1 MRALRRGAAVAGAAV
16 LGLTSALTPSTPATA
31 AEANPD
37 GAGVRSW
44 WYDAMNIEDVHQEA
58 TGEGVV
64 VAVVDS
70 HLDPGVPDLQGADV
84 SIEPGCE
91 GTRTPVLADSRADH
105 GTAMT
110 TLIAGQGT
118 GNAADGRG
126 VRGIAPDAEV
136 RFYSLETDPDND
148 EVDCDEFETGKLI
161 VRAAKDGADV
171 ISLSFDGYTSDID
184 RYVKEAIRQGSVVV
198 ASAGRQDGEF
208 DTMRYPATVRGV
220 VAVLAADSDGKPWED
235 NPGILPW
242 DASARESRGIGDPTL
257 TAPGVN
263 TLAGGYPEG
272 SSKWISGASRTGT
285 SGAAALTSGAF
296 AVLKSRYPEATGN
309 QLVQAMIHHVEDG
322 EVQPLTW
329 DKRVGYGLLNLQN
342 AMLLDPRGYPDVN
355 PLQEE
360 TPMASVERFS
370 DVYDEGRLA
379 AAGAAG
385 GQDAASDEPPAEPE
399 AADSGAADES
409 APADEEAGG
418 LPMSALLAG
427 GGIGLVVLG
436 AAAVA
441 VRRRRHADEA
451 APRPVAAGT
460 QTQDDH
466 RDEGER

>member
-1 MRALRRGAAVAGAAV
+1 MALVLTAAPA
-16 LGLTSALTPSTPATA
+16 ATA

-37 GAGVRSW
+37 GAGVQSW
-44 WYDAMNIEDVHQEA
+44 WYNAMNVEEVHQEA

-70 HLDPGVPDLQGADV
+70 HLNPGVPDLQGAD
-84 SIEPGCE
+84 ITIARGCE
-91 GTRTPVLADSRADH
+91 GTRTPVLTDSRADH

-110 TLIAGQGT
+110 TLIAGQGK
-118 GNAADGRG
+118 GNAAQGRG
-126 VRGIAPDAEV
+126 VVGVAPDAEI

-148 EVDCDEFETGKLI
+148 EVECDEVGAGELI

-171 ISLSFDGYTSDID
+171 INLSFDGYTSLID
-184 RYVKEAIRQGSVVV
+184 PYVKQAIELGAVVV
-198 ASAGRQDGEF
+198 AAGGERESEF

-220 VAVLAADSDGKPWED
+220 VAVLAADSDGKPWKR
-235 NPGILPW
+235 NPGIL
-242 DASARESRGIGDPTL
+242 DFEASARESRGIGDPTL

-263 TLAGGYPEG
+263 TLAGGYR
-272 SSKWISGASRTGT
+272 SGTSEWVSGGSRTGT

-329 DKRVGYGLLNLQN
+329 NKRVGYGLLNLQN

-370 DVYDEGRLA
+370 DVYDPARLTEDGGEDGDAAGDA
-379 AAGAAG
+379 AAEEPDAG
-385 GQDAASDEPPAEPE
+385 PE
-399 AADSGAADES
+399 AADSGAADEP
-409 APADEEAGG
+409 APAEETTTGP
-418 LPMSALLAG
+418 PMGALAAG
-427 GGIGLVVLG
+427 GGIALALLAV
-436 AAAVA
+436 AAVA
-441 VRRRRHADEA
+441 ARRRRHADEA
-451 APRPVAAGT
+451 ALRSGATGT
-460 QTQDDH
+460 QTPQPGH